1 MFKTEGILSSVFKRQ
16 MRLDYPAL
24 TALKHLIGG
33 SLPFGPT
40 KQLAGVACIIA
51 VPLAGINTLS
61 RNAFVSFLEATPA
74 LLDLLRRSASH
85 QASLSLSRPTSAIAR
100 CLRRNRRRSCN
111 GSLDSDSDT
120 EPIQSGRRPIRSIP
134 SFKMLNLFRVLG
146 MAVSGGMAGDAKM
159 KLADKASL
167 R

>member
-51 VPLAGINTLS
+51 VPLAGISTLS

-74 LLDLLRRSASH
+74 LLDLFAPQCLTPSFIIALPANFGNRPLFETQPQAQLQRQPRLRLGHRTDSI
-85 QASLSLSRPTSAIAR
+85 RPTTDPVDTKLQDAQPLPRAGYG
-100 CLRRNRRRSCN
+100 CLW
-111 GSLDSDSDT
+111 GD
-120 EPIQSGRRPIRSIP
+120 
-134 SFKMLNLFRVLG
+134 
-146 MAVSGGMAGDAKM
+146 GGGCKDEVG
-159 KLADKASL
+159 
-167 R
+167 